1 MLLLVRGDTLLVTAT
16 GMMYNYA
23 LGFSCLH
30 TLRVNTT
37 LLPQELR
44 PRLWQRIA
52 LVLGSVFFLSVGVMA
67 TYAEWPKLKKQVAE
81 MFSGTSEQ
89 NPAAAADPSAAS
101 AEKNVQS
108 PAQSGK

>member
-37 LLPQELR
+37 LLPPELR

-52 LVLGSVFFLSVGVMA
+52 LVLGAIFFLSVGFMA
-67 TYAEWPKLKKQVAE
+67 TYAELPKLKKQVQE
-81 MFSGTSEQ
+81 MFSSQVETTKTAELSGEQ
-89 NPAAAADPSAAS
+89 HAA
-101 AEKNVQS
+101 
-108 PAQSGK
+108 